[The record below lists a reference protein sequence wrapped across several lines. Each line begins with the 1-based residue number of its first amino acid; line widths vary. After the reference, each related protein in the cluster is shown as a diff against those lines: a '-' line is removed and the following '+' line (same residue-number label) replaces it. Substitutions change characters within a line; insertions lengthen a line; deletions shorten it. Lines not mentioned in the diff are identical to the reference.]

1 MKICR
6 VIEKDSIQNHGFNV
20 YLTPTTTKRNYN
32 WVETPHQKEV
42 IANKV
47 NQELILG
54 YNNNNNNQLN
64 DGYRLFSTKQSD
76 WWTDP
81 QEGQRQAN
89 G

>member
-1 MKICR
+1 MNWLAETIELYPAPSEIRIKR
-6 VIEKDSIQNHGFNV
+6 VIEKEWIQNHGFNV

-54 YNNNNNNQLN
+54 
-64 DGYRLFSTKQSD
+64 
-76 WWTDP
+76 
-81 QEGQRQAN
+81 
-89 G
+89 